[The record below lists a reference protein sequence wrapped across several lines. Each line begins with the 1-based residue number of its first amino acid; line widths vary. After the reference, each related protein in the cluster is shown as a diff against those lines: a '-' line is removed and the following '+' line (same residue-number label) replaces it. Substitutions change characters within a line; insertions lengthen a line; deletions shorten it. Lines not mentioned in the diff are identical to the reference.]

1 MGTIQEKN
9 AYDQKLLEWWKELEE
24 NKGDRANL
32 RRCATPLETTFL
44 PASYKLLS
52 KLQTC
57 SSNWNRDKICAIA
70 GILSHVREDTSEDF
84 AKKLSQKKPGSDQA
98 LFSDLRF
105 RKLLQYSNIA
115 EDELF
120 YQNMIRALHILEFK
134 VNICELFNSLYFWG
148 DRVKKDWAHKYYA

>member
-1 MGTIQEKN
+1 MGIIQENNEFGK
-9 AYDQKLLEWWKELEE
+9 KLFEWWQELEE

-52 KLQTC
+52 KLQTI
-57 SSNWNRDKICAIA
+57 SNDWNRDKICAIA
-70 GILSHVREDTSEDF
+70 GILSHVRENSSEDF
-84 AKKLSQKKPGSDQA
+84 AKKLSQKKAGSEQA

-120 YQNMIRALHILEFK
+120 YQNIIRAIHILDFK
-134 VNICELFNSLYFWG
+134 ANIYELSNSLYFWG
-148 DRVKKDWAHKYYA
+148 DKVKKDWAHKYYA